1 VSRGEQRV
9 REHIATVARRDP
21 KEYAI
26 LADAL
31 QTVTWP
37 DGGMDRRHGDAT
49 AWLQRYMDRRD
60 RGPQPITRKCACAFG
75 RCLVCN

>member
-1 VSRGEQRV
+1 M
-9 REHIATVARRDP
+9 REHIATVAKRDP
-21 KEYAI
+21 EEYAI

-37 DGGMDRRHGDAT
+37 DGGMDRRDGDAR
-49 AWLQRYMDRRD
+49 AWLDRYMDRSKRV
-60 RGPQPITRKCACAFG
+60 PLPMPRKCGCAFG

>member
-9 REHIATVARRDP
+9 REHIATIAKRDA

-37 DGGMDRRHGDAT
+37 DGGMDRRDGDAR
-49 AWLQRYMDRRD
+49 AWLDRYMGRGD
-60 RGPQPITRKCACAFG
+60 RGLQPVPRKCGCAFG